1 MKRSRDISSEST
13 AAVVPAVSSNW
24 AALSKKI
31 RRTAAEACVPAPA
44 SKGQGGSVQR
54 PMVGDKSLP
63 GHTSDALV
71 AARTTVSGP
80 FPAPE
85 PKGEHARVLALDCE
99 MVGVGYDG
107 KRSALAQVVIVDWSG
122 NVLLNR
128 YVRPAEAVTDF
139 RTFVSGITPAHL
151 KSAEPL
157 MDVQRDVAALLHGRV
172 LVGHGLENDMKAL
185 LLSHPASMTRDT
197 AKFQTLCWRA
207 GVSGKWRASKL
218 KILAEKHLQLNIQVK
233 GAAHEPAEDARTAL
247 ALYKLFR
254 REWEYSLLS
263 RPAGKGA
270 AKK

>member
-1 MKRSRDISSEST
+1 
-13 AAVVPAVSSNW
+13 
-24 AALSKKI
+24 
-31 RRTAAEACVPAPA
+31 
-44 SKGQGGSVQR
+44 VQR
-54 PMVGDKSLP
+54 PTVGDKSLP

-71 AARTTVSGP
+71 TARATVSGP

-157 MDVQRDVAALLHGRV
+157 KDVQRDVAALLHGRV

-218 KILAEKHLQLNIQVK
+218 KILAEKHLQLNVQVK

-263 RPAGKGA
+263 RPAGKGV